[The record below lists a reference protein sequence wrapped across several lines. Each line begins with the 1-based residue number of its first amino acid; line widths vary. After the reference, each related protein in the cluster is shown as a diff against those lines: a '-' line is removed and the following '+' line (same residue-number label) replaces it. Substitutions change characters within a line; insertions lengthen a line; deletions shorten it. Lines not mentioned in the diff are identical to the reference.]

1 MTGSRDKPDSKD
13 EREAAVSAEPRTPRR
28 PYHAPRLRQLGSVR
42 ELTLGSP
49 AGKLADGAGAKK
61 AM

>member
-1 MTGSRDKPDSKD
+1 MTGSSDKPDSKD

-42 ELTLGSP
+42 ELTLGATS
-49 AGKLADGAGAKK
+49 GKVEGGGTF
-61 AM
+61 MTM